1 VFSLEFCNFAHIN
14 VFYAQNR
21 NKQMATKQTHAFQTE
36 VSQLLHLM
44 IHSLYSN
51 KEIFLRELVSN
62 ASDAVDKL
70 KFESLSNDALVEG
83 KEELQIHVQVNK
95 DAGTIT
101 ISDNGIG
108 MTQDEVMEN
117 IGTIANSGTKKF
129 LQSLDEKQAEDSNL
143 IGQFGVGFY
152 SAFIVADEVTLTTRK
167 AGDDKTDGTVWS
179 SAGKGEYSL
188 ETTTV
193 EDFGTS
199 VTLHIKDDEKEFLDD
214 YRLRNIIS
222 KYSDHITVPI
232 LMVKAS
238 EEASDEIEYET
249 VNKANAFWTQDK
261 KDLKQEDYDEFYKSL
276 TYDFEAPLT
285 QLHNRVEGNLDYT
298 SLLFIPSKAP
308 FDMWEPKRKGGIK
321 LYAKRVFIMEDNEN
335 LMPMYLRFIKGVI
348 DTADLSLNV
357 SREILQG
364 NKVVDTI
371 RKASVSRIL
380 KELEKMAKNKP
391 EKYATFWKEFGM
403 VMKEG
408 VVEDFSN
415 KDKIAGLLR
424 FATTQSEGEDQSVS
438 LADYIERMG
447 KDQKDIYYVTA
458 ETYAAAKG
466 SPHLEIFKQKD
477 IEVLLL
483 SDRVDEWMVNNFTE
497 FEGKNLKSIAKGDL
511 ENLDSVEEKKEKEKA
526 AKGFKKTLTAMQK
539 ILDNQVKEVKISNRL
554 SESPSCLVADEN
566 EMGGNMERIMASL
579 GQDVPETKPILE
591 INPAHPLVKK
601 LKTKVDED
609 LVNVLFDQAV
619 LSEGGQLK
627 DPAEFVKRMNKL
639 IN

>member
-1 VFSLEFCNFAHIN
+1 
-14 VFYAQNR
+14 
-21 NKQMATKQTHAFQTE
+21 MTTKQTHSFQTE

-70 KFESLSNDALVEG
+70 KFESLSNDALIEG
-83 KEELQIHVQVNK
+83 KEELKVFIDVDK

-101 ISDNGIG
+101 ITDNGIG
-108 MTQDEVMEN
+108 MTETEVMEN

-152 SAFIVADEVTLTTRK
+152 ASFIVADEVVLTTRK
-167 AGDDKTDGTVWS
+167 AGDDKTNGTIWTS
-179 SAGKGEYSL
+179 KGEGEYSL
-188 ETTTV
+188 ESATV
-193 EDFGTS
+193 EDFGTK
-199 VTLHIKDDEKEFLDD
+199 VTLHIKKEEKEFLDD
-214 YRLRNIIS
+214 YRLRGIVS

-232 LMVKAS
+232 MMIKPA
-238 EEASDEIEYET
+238 EEDSDTIEYEM

-261 KDLKQEDYDEFYKSL
+261 KELKQEDYDEFYKSL
-276 TYDFEAPLT
+276 TFDFKAPLT
-285 QLHNRVEGNLDYT
+285 QLHNRVEGKLDYT

-321 LYAKRVFIMEDNEN
+321 LYAKRVFIMEDNEE
-335 LMPMYLRFIKGVI
+335 LMPMYLRFVKGVI

-415 KDKIAGLLR
+415 KDKIASLLR
-424 FATTQSEGEDQSVS
+424 FATTKSEGEDQTVS
-438 LADYIERMG
+438 LADYIERMSE
-447 KDQKDIYYVTA
+447 DQKDIYYITA

-466 SPHLEIFKQKD
+466 SPHLEIFKKKD

-483 SDRVDEWMVNNFTE
+483 SDRVDEWMVNNFNE

-511 ENLDSVEEKKEKEKA
+511 ENLDSKEEKKEKEKT
-526 AKGFKKTLTAMQK
+526 AKSYNKVIKEISK
-539 ILDNQVKEVKISNRL
+539 ILEAQVKEVKISNRL

-591 INPAHPLVKK
+591 INPNHPLVEK

>member
-1 VFSLEFCNFAHIN
+1 
-14 VFYAQNR
+14 
-21 NKQMATKQTHAFQTE
+21 MTTKQTHSFQTE

-70 KFESLSNDALVEG
+70 KFESLSNDTLVEG
-83 KEELQIHVQVNK
+83 KESLQVHIDVDK
-95 DAGTIT
+95 EAGTIT
-101 ISDNGIG
+101 IADNGIG
-108 MTQDEVMEN
+108 MTQTEVMEN

-129 LQSLDEKQAEDSNL
+129 LQSLDKKQAEDSNL
-143 IGQFGVGFY
+143 IGQVGVGFY
-152 SAFIVADEVTLTTRK
+152 ASFIVADEVVLTTRK
-167 AGDDKTDGTVWS
+167 AGDDKANGTIWTS
-179 SAGKGEYSL
+179 KGEGEYSL

-193 EDFGTS
+193 EDFGTKI
-199 VTLHIKDDEKEFLDD
+199 TLHIKDDEKEFLDD
-214 YRLRNIIS
+214 YRLRGIIS

-232 LMVKAS
+232 MMIKPA
-238 EEASDEIEYET
+238 EEDSDETIEYEMI
-249 VNKANAFWTQDK
+249 NKANAFWMQDK
-261 KDLKQEDYDEFYKSL
+261 KELKQEDYDEFYKSL
-276 TYDFEAPLT
+276 TYDFEAPLA
-285 QLHNRVEGNLDYT
+285 QLHNRVEGKLDYT
-298 SLLFIPSKAP
+298 SLLFIPGKAP

-321 LYAKRVFIMEDNEN
+321 LYAKRVFIMEDNEE
-335 LMPMYLRFIKGVI
+335 LMPMYLRFVKGVI

-408 VVEDFSN
+408 VVEDASN
-415 KDKIAGLLR
+415 KDKIAALLR
-424 FATTQSEGEDQSVS
+424 FSTTKSDGETQSVS
-438 LADYIERMG
+438 LAEYIERMSD
-447 KDQKDIYYVTA
+447 DQKDIYYVTA
-458 ETYAAAKG
+458 ETFAAAKG

-511 ENLDSVEEKKEKEKA
+511 EDLDSKEEKKEKEKT
-526 AKGFKKTLTAMQK
+526 AKGFKKTLEEMQK
-539 ILDNQVKEVKISNRL
+539 ILENQVKEVKISNRL

-591 INPAHPLVKK
+591 INPTHPLVEK
-601 LKTKVDED
+601 LKTKVDEN

>member
-1 VFSLEFCNFAHIN
+1 
-14 VFYAQNR
+14 
-21 NKQMATKQTHAFQTE
+21 MATKQTHAFQTE

-285 QLHNRVEGNLDYT
+285 QLHSRVEGNLDYT

-554 SESPSCLVADEN
+554 TESPSCLVADEN

>member
-1 VFSLEFCNFAHIN
+1 
-14 VFYAQNR
+14 
-21 NKQMATKQTHAFQTE
+21 
-36 VSQLLHLM
+36 M

-62 ASDAVDKL
+62 ASDAIDKL

-83 KEELQIHVQVNK
+83 KEELQIHIDVDK

-101 ISDNGIG
+101 ISDNGVG
-108 MTQDEVMEN
+108 MDEIEVIEN

-129 LQSLDEKQAEDSNL
+129 LQGLDDKQSQDSNL

-152 SAFIVADEVTLTTRK
+152 SAFIVADKVTLTTRK
-167 AGDDKTDGTVWS
+167 AGDDKANGTEWS
-179 SAGKGEYSL
+179 SEGKGEYSL
-188 ETTTV
+188 ETVTV

-199 VTLHIKDDEKEFLDD
+199 VTLHIKEEEKEFLDD

-232 LMVKAS
+232 TMVKPS
-238 EEASDEIEYET
+238 EEESDEIEFET

-261 KDLKQEDYDEFYKSL
+261 RDLKQEDYDEFYKSL

-285 QLHNRVEGNLDYT
+285 QLHNKVEGNLEYT

-321 LYAKRVFIMEDNEN
+321 LYAKRVFIMEDNEE
-335 LMPMYLRFIKGVI
+335 LMPLYLRFVKGII
-348 DTADLSLNV
+348 DTADLSLNI

-364 NKVVDTI
+364 SKVVDAI
-371 RKASVSRIL
+371 RKASVKRIL
-380 KELEKMAKNKP
+380 SALEKMAKNKP
-391 EKYATFWKEFGM
+391 EDYAKFWKEFGM

-408 VVEDFSN
+408 VVEDFAN
-415 KDKIAGLLR
+415 KDKIASLFR
-424 FATTQSEGEDQSVS
+424 FASTKGNDEDQTVS
-438 LADYIERMG
+438 LSDYIERMG
-447 KDQKDIYYVTA
+447 DDQKNIYFVTA

-466 SPHLEIFKQKD
+466 SPHLEIFKKKD
-477 IEVLLL
+477 IEVLLM
-483 SDRVDEWMVNNFTE
+483 SDRVDEWMVSNFTE
-497 FEGKNLKSIAKGDL
+497 FEGKTLKSIAKGDL
-511 ENLDSVEEKKEKEKA
+511 EDLDSKEEKKDKEKV
-526 AKGFKKTLTAMQK
+526 AKGYAKVIKEVSK
-539 ILDNQVKEVKISNRL
+539 ILEAQVKEVKISNRL

-566 EMGGNMERIMASL
+566 EMGGNMERIMKSF

-591 INPAHPLVKK
+591 INPTHPLVKK

-639 IN
+639 IG